1 MIFLSQPIPDA
12 GRKLPANLVRSSKW
26 SGHSPFK
33 AAMLGSSPARITIW
47 CLRLMDRTPA
57 SQAGN
62 MGSTPVGI
70 TTVFKWN
77 CSSRVECGPGKPRD
91 AGSSPASSTIRKNP
105 NLPPFEGLVWI
116 LCYPNRNIGRNNA
129 SNHSNHATAYPA
141 GQSAPRISW
150 HLHRRSIAAE
160 YRTFGFPR

>member
-33 AAMLGSSPARITIW
+33 AVMRGSSPARIT
-47 CLRLMDRTPA
+47 LRLMDRTPA

-62 MGSTPVGI
+62 MGSTPLGI
-70 TTVFKWN
+70 TKVFKWN

-91 AGSSPASSTIRKNP
+91 AGSSPASSTIHEKSELTPDR
-105 NLPPFEGLVWI
+105 ECV
-116 LCYPNRNIGRNNA
+116 
-129 SNHSNHATAYPA
+129 
-141 GQSAPRISW
+141 RISYF
-150 HLHRRSIAAE
+150 HQRHYILSLCPRFCLAHNRGFGIFDIPVILRYNDSIKTKE
-160 YRTFGFPR
+160 D